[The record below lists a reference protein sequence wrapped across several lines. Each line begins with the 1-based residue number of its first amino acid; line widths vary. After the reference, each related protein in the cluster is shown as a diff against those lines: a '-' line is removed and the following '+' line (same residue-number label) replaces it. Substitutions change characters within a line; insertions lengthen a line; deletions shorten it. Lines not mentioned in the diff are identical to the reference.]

1 MYALTENNAITKWPI
16 GIGDLKQNNKGTS
29 FPARFED
36 FDYTEYGVVLV
47 EETELPTYNP
57 DTERVVELA
66 PVKVNGTW
74 KQKWKVEAL
83 SAEEKQQILDGK
95 AASIRSERDRRLAE
109 TDWRVV
115 VEAEKAGVN
124 GLGVQ
129 LPKVWVDYRQA
140 LRDIPDQIG
149 FPWDV
154 EWPPV
159 PGN

>member
-1 MYALTENNAITKWPI
+1 MYALTENNEITKCPI

-47 EETELPTYNP
+47 GETELPNYNP
-57 DTERVVELA
+57 DTERVVELT

-95 AASIRSERDRRLAE
+95 AAGIRSERDRRLDE
-109 TDWRVV
+109 TDWTQFNDSPLSEESKLAWQV
-115 VEAEKAGVN
+115 
-124 GLGVQ
+124 
-129 LPKVWVDYRQA
+129 YRQE
-140 LRDIPDQIG
+140 LRDITTQEG
-149 FPWDV
+149 FPHNV
-154 EWPPV
+154 VWPIKPE
-159 PGN
+159 